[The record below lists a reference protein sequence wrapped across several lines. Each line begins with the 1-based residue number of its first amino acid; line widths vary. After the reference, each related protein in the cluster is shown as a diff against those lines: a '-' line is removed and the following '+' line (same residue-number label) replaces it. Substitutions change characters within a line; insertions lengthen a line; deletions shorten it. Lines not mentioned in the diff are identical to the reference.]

1 MNFGNRCF
9 EKIFCLVVVIVV
21 VVMIKKELRLQVFLV
36 AFVFMDCDISKLNF
50 NIYTSLVS

>member
-1 MNFGNRCF
+1 MFLK
-9 EKIFCLVVVIVV
+9 KIFCLVVVIVV